1 MSKKKPVLKQEEIPV
16 IPAQLVDGR
25 DELNLAEFPL
35 GTLADRAAPDQ
46 KTLVFEDKIWDESI
60 QGLVTRQ
67 LTITASDKYGLPTA
81 TDDEVILGLVQL
93 TKLQK
98 FKERKVY
105 FSRYQLIQLLNW
117 RNEGRSYERLT
128 ESLNRWIGV
137 TFYYK
142 NAWRDPETKQ
152 WVDRSFHILDNVNIY
167 HQENSKTRPKPDT
180 EQGRFPFVSSSFTWN
195 EILFGSFTQGHLKA
209 LNFDFVIHLKSA
221 VSKRLFRFLDKRFH
235 KRSTLKMDVKA
246 LALEHI
252 GLSRKSPIGEIKR
265 RLGVAITELEEKG
278 YLVPMSSSE
287 RFKKVRVG
295 EWQVCFQ
302 KADNNIAP
310 PQTSDDLFSISTEE
324 HGLHPIVADLIGRGV
339 TEKISVELYTAFPQK
354 QIETQLKV
362 FDWLVSKKDKRIS
375 KSPAGY
381 LVTSIRESY
390 TVPKEY
396 IEYSS
401 NVRKKK
407 KQKIAKKSDPKR
419 KTFRETKKEK
429 VIKAFWATLS
439 AKERK
444 RAEKEAISRA
454 DDMQKA
460 WMKDPDSDLARSVRK
475 NLLDDFALES
485 LNQP

>member
-1 MSKKKPVLKQEEIPV
+1 MSKKKPTLNQEEVPV
-16 IPAQLVDGR
+16 IPTQLIDGR

-35 GTLADRAAPDQ
+35 GTLADRTAPNQ

-60 QGLVTRQ
+60 QRLVTRQ

-167 HQENSKTRPKPDT
+167 HQENNKTRPKPDT
-180 EQGRFPFVSSSFTWN
+180 EQARFPFVSSSFTWN
-195 EILFGSFTQGHLKA
+195 EVLFGSFTQGHLKA

-235 KRSTLKMDVKA
+235 KRNTLKMDVKA

-278 YLVPMSSSE
+278 YLVPMCSSE
-287 RFKKVRVG
+287 RFKKIRVG
-295 EWQVCFQ
+295 EWQVYFQ
-302 KADNNIAP
+302 KSDSNIAP

-324 HGLHPIVADLIGRGV
+324 RVLHPIVADLVGRGV
-339 TEKISVELYTAFPQK
+339 GEKTAVELYTAYPQK
-354 QIETQLKV
+354 QMETQLKV

-375 KSPAGY
+375 KNPAGY
-381 LVTSIRESY
+381 LVTSIRDSY

-396 IEYSS
+396 IEFLSRIPKK
-401 NVRKKK
+401 RKKG
-407 KQKIAKKSDPKR
+407 AKKSAPKR
-419 KTFRETKKEK
+419 RTSTETKKEK
-429 VIKAFWATLS
+429 AIKAFWASLPAKDRAS
-439 AKERK
+439 AEM
-444 RAEKEAISRA
+444 EALAQA
-454 DDMQKA
+454 DHMQKN
-460 WMKDPDSDLARSVRK
+460 WMKDPESDLAKSVRK
-475 NLLDDFALES
+475 NLMDQFALEHMRE
-485 LNQP
+485 